1 MVGTL
6 LDHTSTAICYTAGV
20 INLIVTHKSPDLDAI
35 TSVWLFQ
42 RFDAQN
48 MAQAKVAF
56 VNPGETISP
65 HMAEQFG
72 ALPHEVIHVDTGLG
86 EFDHHQ
92 EDRGQQYL
100 SAAKLV
106 YEHLCHQHPELA
118 ADKALSYLV
127 GHVTDIDQYA
137 QVNWPES
144 KTPRSRFTIEE
155 LISGFTLLPN
165 FDDER
170 MVETGKS
177 LLDSAYASLGLFLEA
192 AEELKS
198 AETIAL
204 KQGYC
209 VGVLAS
215 NDYVIDVA
223 QMQGA
228 GMVVKKDPELGNI
241 RIKCR
246 PDFPDSLAR
255 LRDAILERDKE
266 GTWYYH
272 PSGKMLLNGSTKK
285 PDQKPSPLQLHDI
298 LSLVKELYS

>member
-1 MVGTL
+1 M
-6 LDHTSTAICYTAGV
+6 
-20 INLIVTHKSPDLDAI
+20 INLIVTHRSPDLDAV

-48 MAQAKVAF
+48 MGQTKLAF
-56 VNPGETISP
+56 VNPGETISSQ
-65 HMAEQFG
+65 MAELLG
-72 ALPHEVIHVDTGLG
+72 ALPHELIHVDTGLG

-92 EDRGQQYL
+92 PDRGLQYL

-106 YEHLCHQHPELA
+106 YDHLCSQRPELA
-118 ADKALSYLV
+118 SDKALRVLV
-127 GHVTDIDQYA
+127 EHVTDIDQYA
-137 QVNWPES
+137 QVSWPES
-144 KTPRSRFTIEE
+144 KTPRSRFTLEE

-170 MVETGKS
+170 MVEIGKT
-177 LLDSAYASLGLFLEA
+177 LLDSAYASLGQFLD
-192 AEELKS
+192 AEEALKE
-198 AETIAL
+198 AETIPL
-204 KQGYC
+204 KEGYC

-228 GMVVKKDPELGNI
+228 GMVVKKDPEMGNI

-246 PDFPDSLAR
+246 PDYPDTLQR
-255 LRDAILERDKE
+255 LRDAILERDRE

-285 PDQKPSPLQLHDI
+285 PDQKPSPLQLHEV
-298 LSLVKELYS
+298 LLLVKELYS

>member
-1 MVGTL
+1 M
-6 LDHTSTAICYTAGV
+6 
-20 INLIVTHKSPDLDAI
+20 INLIVTHRSPDLDAV

-42 RFDAQN
+42 RFDAQD
-48 MAQAKVAF
+48 MEQVKLAF
-56 VNPGETISP
+56 VNPGETISNQA
-65 HMAEQFG
+65 AEQLG

-100 SAAKLV
+100 SAAKIV
-106 YEHLCHQHPELA
+106 YEHLSKKHPELA
-118 ADKALSYLV
+118 RDRALRVLV
-127 GHVTDIDQYA
+127 DHVTDIDQYA
-137 QVNWPES
+137 QVNWPET

-165 FDDER
+165 MDDER
-170 MVETGKS
+170 MVETGKI
-177 LLDSAYASLGLFLEA
+177 LLDSAYASLKLFLN
-192 AEELKS
+192 AEEELAS
-198 AETIAL
+198 AETIPL
-204 KQGYC
+204 RDGYA
-209 VGVLAS
+209 VGVIAS

-228 GMVVKKDPELGNI
+228 SMVIKKDPELGSI

-246 PDFPDSLAR
+246 PDFEDTLAR
-255 LRDAILERDKE
+255 LRDAITQRDRE

-272 PSGKMLLNGSTKK
+272 PSGKMLLNGSNKK
-285 PDQKPSPLQLHDI
+285 PDQKPSPLSLHEV